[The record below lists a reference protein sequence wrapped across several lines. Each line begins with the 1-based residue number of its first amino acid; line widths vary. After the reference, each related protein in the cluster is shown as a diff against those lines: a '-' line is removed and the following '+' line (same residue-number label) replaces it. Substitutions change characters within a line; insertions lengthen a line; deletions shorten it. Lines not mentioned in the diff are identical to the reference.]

1 MNYWLI
7 DVSAGCPWGY
17 SFAVKA
23 DTEDDDR
30 AKVIEAAAKAGLF
43 NYEYDQYG
51 CGVHLL
57 GDTIDADALAD
68 LDDWADDAIEICLTD

>member
-1 MNYWLI
+1 MNYWII

-30 AKVIEAAAKAGLF
+30 GKVIEAAAKGWSL
-43 NYEYDQYG
+43 Q
-51 CGVHLL
+51 
-57 GDTIDADALAD
+57 I
-68 LDDWADDAIEICLTD
+68 

>member
-1 MNYWLI
+1 MREEMYWLI

-23 DTEDDDR
+23 VTEYDDR
-30 AKVIEAAAKAGLF
+30 GAVIEAAAKAGLF

-51 CGVHLL
+51 CGVHLF
-57 GDTIDADALAD
+57 GYDAQAD
-68 LDDWADDAIEICLTD
+68 LEDWKDDAVEIEL